1 MSSQN
6 TKNARAPIS
15 KNAFQIPAFLAQQ
28 AFRRVLYNGEGNLA
42 VNSATKE
49 AIAKVTQD
57 DLKNFH
63 DKYYVPGSAILGVNG
78 DFKSADMRALIE
90 KQFGAWSGG
99 SMPPI
104 PAPQPPA
111 EQAAR
116 ITLVDRPASVQT
128 FIIGGDRSVRRADPD
143 YYALAVMNQVVGG
156 GPQARLFLDLREE
169 HSLTYGSYS
178 RLTAEVYPGDWS
190 ASAPVR
196 TPVTGD
202 AMERFVYEYKLIN
215 DKPVPASELDDSK
228 RAIVAGFA
236 LSLEQPAQLLGYF
249 LTAKQFDLARGL
261 LGQVSGPHRRNRC
274 RSRPGCRKKIRR
286 PRTFSVGL
294 RRRSH
299 EDSGCAGKIRPGK
312 RSGRNRQAR
321 KLTEAK

>member
-1 MSSQN
+1 M
-6 TKNARAPIS
+6 
-15 KNAFQIPAFLAQQ
+15 
-28 AFRRVLYNGEGNLA
+28 
-42 VNSATKE
+42 
-49 AIAKVTQD
+49 
-57 DLKNFH
+57 
-63 DKYYVPGSAILGVNG
+63 
-78 DFKSADMRALIE
+78 
-90 KQFGAWSGG
+90 
-99 SMPPI
+99 
-104 PAPQPPA
+104 
-111 EQAAR
+111 
-116 ITLVDRPASVQT
+116 VDRPASVQT

-249 LTAKQFDLARGL
+249 LTAKQFDLPADYWDKYPDRIAAIDAAAV
-261 LGQVSGPHRRNRC
+261 Q
-274 RSRPGCRKKIRR
+274 
-286 PRTFSVGL
+286 
-294 RRRSH
+294 
-299 EDSGCAGKIRPGK
+299 AA
-312 RSGRNRQAR
+312 AR
-321 KLTEAK
+321 KYVDLAHFQWVCVGDRTKIQDALAKYGPVSVVDVTGKPEN